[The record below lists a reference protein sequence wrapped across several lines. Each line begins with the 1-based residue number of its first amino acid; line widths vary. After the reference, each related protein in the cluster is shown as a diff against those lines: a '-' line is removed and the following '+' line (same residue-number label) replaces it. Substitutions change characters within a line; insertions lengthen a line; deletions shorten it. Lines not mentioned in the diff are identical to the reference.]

1 MDVLAEP
8 PLNRADLL
16 PAYFRLTRN
25 VLPARAVRDRW
36 VVSADH
42 CFQRIILDNVVG
54 DAWRN
59 VLTAKAPAYRQLS
72 DEQLARA
79 VKLARQIEREGDP
92 LLRTLNQN
100 SLDWRG
106 KIRG

>member
-1 MDVLAEP
+1 MT
-8 PLNRADLL
+8 RADLL
-16 PAYFRLTRN
+16 LTYFHLTRD
-25 VLPARAVRDRW
+25 VLPARALGEGW
-36 VVSADH
+36 VVTADH

-79 VKLARQIEREGDP
+79 VELARQIEREGDP

-100 SLDWRG
+100 SLVWRG
-106 KIRG
+106 KAYKQAN